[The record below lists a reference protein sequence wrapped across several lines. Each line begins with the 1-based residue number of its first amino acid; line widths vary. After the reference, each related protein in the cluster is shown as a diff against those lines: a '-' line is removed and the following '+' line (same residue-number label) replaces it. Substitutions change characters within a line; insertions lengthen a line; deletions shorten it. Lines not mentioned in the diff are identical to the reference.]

1 MPRATLLLGCC
12 LVLASAALTWYWQRP
27 PAPARLNPAAVP
39 PAPPAAAPSSAA
51 SAQSVSAEQLQWLA
65 APEVRAQQ
73 QRLAFHNR
81 YRDFI
86 AQAGQLDAAARA
98 AEARAL
104 GERIDALERQG
115 ELALSEALLLQVALI
130 KADSPDEAEQK
141 ARGEALVRRYQALSA
156 EREARLAQR
165 RDPNFERYK
174 AEERRIVEDVLALQD
189 IPDGLSRDQYLRQ
202 RLQEAR
208 ERSYQ

>member
-1 MPRATLLLGCC
+1 MPRTTLLLGCC
-12 LVLASAALTWYWQRP
+12 LVLASAALTWYWH
-27 PAPARLNPAAVP
+27 PAAVP
-39 PAPPAAAPSSAA
+39 PTPTAAEPSSAA
-51 SAQSVSAEQLQWLA
+51 STQSASAEQLQWLA
-65 APEVRAQQ
+65 APQVRAQQ
-73 QRLAFHNR
+73 QRLAFHQR

-104 GERIDALERQG
+104 
-115 ELALSEALLLQVALI
+115 
-130 KADSPDEAEQK
+130 
-141 ARGEALVRRYQALSA
+141 VRRYQALSA
-156 EREARLAQR
+156 EREAHLAQR
-165 RDPNFERYK
+165 RDPHFERYK
-174 AEERRIVEDVLALQD
+174 ADEQRIVEDLLALQD